1 MNTYQSFYQNEVRA
15 LELTINDQDG
25 YSFSPSGAYTQIKTD
40 AGVQV
45 IEEQAAMVYDN
56 KIRTLIGTTVT
67 FLPGKYKVIWKIKQ
81 AGHSFYHITILEVQE
96 L

>member
-40 AGVQV
+40 AGVQD
-45 IEEQAAMVYDN
+45 I
-56 KIRTLIGTTVT
+56 
-67 FLPGKYKVIWKIKQ
+67 
-81 AGHSFYHITILEVQE
+81 
-96 L
+96 